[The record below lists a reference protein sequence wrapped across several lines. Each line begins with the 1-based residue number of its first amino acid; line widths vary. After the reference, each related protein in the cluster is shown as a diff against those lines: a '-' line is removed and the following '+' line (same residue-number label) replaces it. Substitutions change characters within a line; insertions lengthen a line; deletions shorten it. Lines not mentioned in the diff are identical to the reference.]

1 MHKTLLSIFSI
12 ICLLSCYIEQ
22 IFLQVVNDFDIEE
35 EEVAIENREEFLQKI
50 EKRVRYCILFILFHR
65 GLQRIERFVEAQA
78 FLRSYDLAPRPP
90 PPPRPSV
97 SWTGDTEESGEIETI
112 C

>member
-50 EKRVRYCILFILFHR
+50 EKRVLHVVLSKSE
-65 GLQRIERFVEAQA
+65 RIERF
-78 FLRSYDLAPRPP
+78 
-90 PPPRPSV
+90 
-97 SWTGDTEESGEIETI
+97 IEPKLS
-112 C
+112 

>member
-22 IFLQVVNDFDIEE
+22 TFLQVVNDFDIEE

-50 EKRVRYCILFILFHR
+50 EKRVLHVVLSKSE
-65 GLQRIERFVEAQA
+65 RIERF
-78 FLRSYDLAPRPP
+78 
-90 PPPRPSV
+90 
-97 SWTGDTEESGEIETI
+97 IEPKLS
-112 C
+112 